1 MLLVR
6 RLIRVDTLLTDQ
18 ERGSAFYGFIGT
30 AFAVMLAFV
39 ILIAFQTYN
48 SAKDGASQEAVA
60 LVELARSA
68 QFYPFAQRERLRG
81 QLACYA
87 RAVAYDEWPLLVH
100 SERSAL
106 VERWIAS
113 LRATYAGLAT
123 RTEHQLAG
131 LSHILRRDPGA

>member
-1 MLLVR
+1 
-6 RLIRVDTLLTDQ
+6 
-18 ERGSAFYGFIGT
+18 
-30 AFAVMLAFV
+30 MLAFV

-87 RAVAYDEWPLLVH
+87 RAVAYDEWPLLDRH
-100 SERSAL
+100 SESPTS
-106 VERWIAS
+106 VCKNGSPCAS
-113 LRATYAGLAT
+113 GGPTGREGVAGGCLDGGG
-123 RTEHQLAG
+123 Q
-131 LSHILRRDPGA
+131 